1 MASSGARR
9 RKGIVLIT
17 TMLIMLLVVM
27 LVTAVTISSHNS
39 LSLSGNFQANQAA
52 LLAAES
58 GIQYAMLRLRQKPS
72 WRGNDPDGVPSGQG
86 FYVQEDNGCVVGF
99 LETPYGWL
107 SQFRLRF
114 NYYDGDGGADGLNDP
129 GEFYLFKMPYVSVN
143 NLGSSAS
150 RPVPRGQGQ
159 NYAVTDD
166 SDGLYQ
172 VPGFTACIIAEG
184 RGGPGMR
191 EADLNNPE
199 AGIDGRAVAVRVVE
213 AYLKVDNSDSID
225 AAMMAA
231 GDIEATVKGD
241 LALGT
246 KDDDVP
252 PRLRSRGAVTVYDE
266 NGEAGAGKLTMQGS
280 QTAEVRD
287 ADGEILASYDPDKVS
302 PRTESGENFYQLKW
316 EDVRT
321 ARKTAENNY
330 VDLAAGTYVAGKD
343 GVLRYYDMSFAD
355 YAELAGQKSEADLRA
370 LAKYTFSNG
379 STLSSVASGAE
390 GAQYEG
396 GLLWETNNKT
406 GKDLEA
412 TLRVSKNVNVR
423 AVTGSDASGAA
434 TTVAD
439 FTLTVE
445 GGVVT
450 DQDGTTSLGE
460 EATESL
466 LEDLTDIIDSQ
477 GGYGSSEEH
486 DEYLNMLKDY
496 LEEAQEE
503 NPGDVQAL
511 QTAISQ
517 WQQASQCGWRDVGT
531 LVGALT
537 GYLDQMP
544 PAVEEKSGDDLTADN
559 LTLELQP
566 EEGQSQ
572 VVLSADG
579 VVTTDA
585 EGTETIAQEGNL
597 RVEAQVT
604 SKDSHGDP
612 AAGTLTASGN
622 LTLVGAGVN
631 LSANP
636 GAEEGLC
643 LYARG
648 NIQINTAY
656 QGKGKANEV
665 NQVSFRDLS
674 LKGLIYTWGNFE
686 AKVGEGSDLAKFHL
700 QGALVAYGGDPSGS
714 PGSESGTGNI
724 RFTAD
729 SASVYYDS
737 AYLSSL
743 EGQGDV
749 IRLERTLWAV
759 R

>member
-1 MASSGARR
+1 
-9 RKGIVLIT
+9 
-17 TMLIMLLVVM
+17 
-27 LVTAVTISSHNS
+27 
-39 LSLSGNFQANQAA
+39 
-52 LLAAES
+52 
-58 GIQYAMLRLRQKPS
+58 
-72 WRGNDPDGVPSGQG
+72 
-86 FYVQEDNGCVVGF
+86 
-99 LETPYGWL
+99 
-107 SQFRLRF
+107 
-114 NYYDGDGGADGLNDP
+114 
-129 GEFYLFKMPYVSVN
+129 
-143 NLGSSAS
+143 
-150 RPVPRGQGQ
+150 
-159 NYAVTDD
+159 
-166 SDGLYQ
+166 
-172 VPGFTACIIAEG
+172 
-184 RGGPGMR
+184 
-191 EADLNNPE
+191 
-199 AGIDGRAVAVRVVE
+199 
-213 AYLKVDNSDSID
+213 
-225 AAMMAA
+225 
-231 GDIEATVKGD
+231 
-241 LALGT
+241 
-246 KDDDVP
+246 
-252 PRLRSRGAVTVYDE
+252 
-266 NGEAGAGKLTMQGS
+266 
-280 QTAEVRD
+280 
-287 ADGEILASYDPDKVS
+287 
-302 PRTESGENFYQLKW
+302 
-316 EDVRT
+316 
-321 ARKTAENNY
+321 
-330 VDLAAGTYVAGKD
+330 
-343 GVLRYYDMSFAD
+343 
-355 YAELAGQKSEADLRA
+355 
-370 LAKYTFSNG
+370 
-379 STLSSVASGAE
+379 
-390 GAQYEG
+390 
-396 GLLWETNNKT
+396 
-406 GKDLEA
+406 
-412 TLRVSKNVNVR
+412 KNVNVR

-486 DEYLNMLKDY
+486 DEHLNMLKDY